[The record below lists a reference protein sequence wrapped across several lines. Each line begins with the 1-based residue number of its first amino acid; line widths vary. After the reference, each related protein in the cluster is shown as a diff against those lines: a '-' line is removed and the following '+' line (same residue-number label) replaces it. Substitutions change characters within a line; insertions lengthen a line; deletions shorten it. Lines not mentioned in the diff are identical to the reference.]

1 MHDRT
6 SIVIFLA
13 GGVTGAAITLLL
25 APQSGSA
32 TRQRIRRT
40 LRDTANSARDLT
52 ERVVERGE
60 QIGDETAHRVQEA
73 GSVLAGHRPRQARG
87 NGDEVAAV

>member
-1 MHDRT
+1 LNDRM

-25 APQSGSA
+25 APQSRSA

-52 ERVVERGE
+52 DQVVQRGE
-60 QIGDETAHRVQEA
+60 QIGDEAAHRVQEA
-73 GSVLAGHRPRQARG
+73 GSALAGHRARQTRG
-87 NGDEVAAV
+87 IGDEVAAT